1 MVVGPTKL
9 QPRFLRSLDRAMD
22 SAEVVIPLMVWRVME
37 GYGLLV
43 LKKNIREI
51 EPITLATGFT
61 ILID

>member
-1 MVVGPTKL
+1 
-9 QPRFLRSLDRAMD
+9 MD